1 MTETAIFFVI
11 TTAFWVVYWAVTKI
25 RLLDSMDKQ
34 LELQDELEIMR
45 VKCDALNVKI
55 KKKKELLEIQDV
67 LLKENNI
74 KH

>member
-55 KKKKELLEIQDV
+55 KKKKELLEIQDK
-67 LLKENNI
+67 LLQKN
-74 KH
+74 K

>member
-55 KKKKELLEIQDV
+55 KKQKELLEIQDK
-67 LLKENNI
+67 LLQKN
-74 KH
+74 K